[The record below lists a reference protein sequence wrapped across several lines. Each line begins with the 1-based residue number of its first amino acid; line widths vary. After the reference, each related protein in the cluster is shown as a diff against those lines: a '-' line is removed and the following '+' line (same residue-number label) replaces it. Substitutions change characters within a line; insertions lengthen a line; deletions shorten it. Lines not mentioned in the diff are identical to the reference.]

1 MYISMWPHMR
11 KRGFSM
17 KTAKLVIG
25 IISCVLF
32 LLIMFQSCAATVVEA
47 MGDSEG
53 LSGGAGVLTGIFMLV
68 AGIVGIATHKAGRGG
83 GTVTC
88 IVFYVLAGLIGVF
101 MHGIYEDLVIW
112 GILCLVFALVH
123 IFFQFKGER
132 TVKGN
137 LS

>member
-1 MYISMWPHMR
+1 
-11 KRGFSM
+11 M

-32 LLIMFQSCAATVVEA
+32 LLIMFQSCAATVAEA

-68 AGIVGIATHKAGRGG
+68 AGIVGIATHKSAKGG
-83 GTVTC
+83 GTITC
-88 IVFYVLAGLIGVF
+88 IVFYLLAGLIGIF

-112 GILCLVFALVH
+112 GSLCLVFALVH
-123 IFFQFKGER
+123 IIFQFKGEKV
-132 TVKGN
+132 VKSD